1 MLSKYSSMIEPEI
14 LKSKYVKNLVTKIFK
29 PESSKDDKL
38 LLIKSLIAGVLKV
51 LNVPDDKIDGKITTI
66 SMKDA
71 LEIMKILIKFHK
83 TTSHVNVLQELA
95 QFQIDGLDVNQI
107 SPGLAMRVTDFL
119 ANFIRLQ
126 GRR

>member
-1 MLSKYSSMIEPEI
+1 MLSKYSSMIDPEI

-29 PESSKDDKL
+29 PESSEDDKL

-66 SMKDA
+66 SKKEA

-83 TTSHVNVLQELA
+83 TTSHVNVLQELSKLK
-95 QFQIDGLDVNQI
+95 IDGLDVNQI